1 MIEIQNQEYWKKLF
15 EEEIQILTPQEV
27 EEIKNTKIKEYT
39 SSTIW
44 RRWYF
49 LAREKTKTIR
59 MEEETISMTME
70 EDNNQYNPIEIKDN
84 RIYNNYVIRI
94 ENEEDDDKD
103 STRVETRLAEEK
115 KKITKGEKKRL
126 VEKEEENSKKEKRIN
141 EIEEKVEDD
150 MKEKEEM
157 KKEIQ
162 IKEQTIKKLT
172 KDIMALK
179 KKHENEISTKN
190 HECDKKIFKF
200 HAESERKRSEVN
212 NLTQQLL
219 FLKDKLFKLENKN
232 TQEEKK
238 KDEVTY
244 NITDSSET
252 QIVNDLTPNVLVA
265 DEISS
270 SEDDLPK
277 KKKVNAEIH

>member
-1 MIEIQNQEYWKKLF
+1 
-15 EEEIQILTPQEV
+15 
-27 EEIKNTKIKEYT
+27 
-39 SSTIW
+39 
-44 RRWYF
+44 
-49 LAREKTKTIR
+49 

-70 EDNNQYNPIEIKDN
+70 EDDKQFNQIEINDN
-84 RIYNNYVIRI
+84 KTYNNYVLR
-94 ENEEDDDKD
+94 ESD
-103 STRVETRLAEEK
+103 
-115 KKITKGEKKRL
+115 
-126 VEKEEENSKKEKRIN
+126 EKEERVE
-141 EIEEKVEDD
+141 EIERMEENI
-150 MKEKEEM
+150 KEKEEK

-162 IKEQTIKKLT
+162 IKVKVKDQTINKLT

-179 KKHENEISTKN
+179 KKHENEISTK
-190 HECDKKIFKF
+190 HECDKKYSNYMLNLKRKIFD
-200 HAESERKRSEVN
+200 VN

-219 FLKDKLFKLENKN
+219 FLKDKLSKLENKN

-252 QIVNDLTPNVLVA
+252 QIVNDLSPNVVVA

-277 KKKVNAEIH
+277 KKVNS

>member
-1 MIEIQNQEYWKKLF
+1 MIETQNQEYWKRLF
-15 EEEIQILTPQEV
+15 EEEIKIFIPQEI

-84 RIYNNYVIRI
+84 RIYNNYVMSI
-94 ENEEDDDKD
+94 ESEEDDDKD
-103 STRVETRLAEEK
+103 STRVEARLAEERK
-115 KKITKGEKKRL
+115 RFTKGEKKRL
-126 VEKEEENSKKEKRIN
+126 KEKEEENSKKKKRVE
-141 EIEEKVEDD
+141 EIEKKVEED

-157 KKEIQ
+157 KKELQ
-162 IKEQTIKKLT
+162 IKDQTIKKLT

-179 KKHENEISTKN
+179 KKHENEI
-190 HECDKKIFKF
+190 KKP
-200 HAESERKRSEVN
+200 R
-212 NLTQQLL
+212 
-219 FLKDKLFKLENKN
+219 
-232 TQEEKK
+232 EEKK
-238 KDEVTY
+238 KDEVNY
-244 NITDSSET
+244 NITDSSES
-252 QIVNDLTPNVLVA
+252 QIVNDLSPNVVVA

>member
-15 EEEIQILTPQEV
+15 EEEIQILTPQEI

-49 LAREKTKTIR
+49 HAREKTKTIR

-84 RIYNNYVIRI
+84 RIYNNYVMSI
-94 ENEEDDDKD
+94 ESEEAKDDK
-103 STRVETRLAEEK
+103 EFN
-115 KKITKGEKKRL
+115 KR
-126 VEKEEENSKKEKRIN
+126 RD
-141 EIEEKVEDD
+141 EI
-150 MKEKEEM
+150 
-157 KKEIQ
+157 
-162 IKEQTIKKLT
+162 
-172 KDIMALK
+172 
-179 KKHENEISTKN
+179 
-190 HECDKKIFKF
+190 KIFKF

-212 NLTQQLL
+212 NLTHQILL
-219 FLKDKLFKLENKN
+219 LKDKLSKLENKN
-232 TQEEKK
+232 TKEEKK

-244 NITDSSET
+244 NITESPET
-252 QIVNDLTPNVLVA
+252 QIVNDLAPNVVVV
-265 DEISS
+265 DEIST

-277 KKKVNAEIH
+277 KES

>member
-1 MIEIQNQEYWKKLF
+1 MIEIHNQEYWKRLF
-15 EEEIQILTPQEV
+15 EEEIKILTPQEV

-44 RRWYF
+44 RRLCF

-59 MEEETISMTME
+59 KEEETISMKME

-84 RIYNNYVIRI
+84 KIYNNYIMSI
-94 ENEEDDDKD
+94 ENEDKDDKEFNKENQLD
-103 STRVETRLAEEK
+103 
-115 KKITKGEKKRL
+115 
-126 VEKEEENSKKEKRIN
+126 EEENSKKEKRIK
-141 EIEEKVEDD
+141 EMEKVEGD

-162 IKEQTIKKLT
+162 IKDQTIKKLT

-190 HECDKKIFKF
+190 HEKK
-200 HAESERKRSEVN
+200 SEVN

-219 FLKDKLFKLENKN
+219 FLKDKLSKLENEN

-252 QIVNDLTPNVLVA
+252 QIVNDLSTNVVVA

-277 KKKVNAEIH
+277 KKVNAEIH